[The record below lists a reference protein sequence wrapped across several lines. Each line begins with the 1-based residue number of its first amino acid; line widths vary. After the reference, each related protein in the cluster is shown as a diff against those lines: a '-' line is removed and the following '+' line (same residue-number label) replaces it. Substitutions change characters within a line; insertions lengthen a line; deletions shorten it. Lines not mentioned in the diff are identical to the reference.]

1 MLLLIIAI
9 AAAIF
14 IFGAAAYSVG
24 VWIGVALLGI
34 VIIGKVIVHFDTIE
48 NQYKIKHAKEKMKA
62 RINESRAKF
71 KKGE

>member
-14 IFGAAAYSVG
+14 LFGAAAYSVG

-34 VIIGKVIVHFDTIE
+34 VIVGKVIVHFDTIE

-62 RINESRAKF
+62 RIKEIRENSE
-71 KKGE
+71 KGE

>member
-24 VWIGVALLGI
+24 VWIGIALLGLVI
-34 VIIGKVIVHFDTIE
+34 VGKVIGHLDTIE
-48 NQYKIKHAKEKMKA
+48 NRYKIKHATEKMKA
-62 RINESRAKF
+62 RIKESREKV